1 MTGHGEEWAPVPDV
15 EALGDLMRGLAVNND
30 QACHRALMLA

>member
-1 MTGHGEEWAPVPDV
+1 MPDV

-30 QACHRALMLA
+30 QACRQALMPAEEY